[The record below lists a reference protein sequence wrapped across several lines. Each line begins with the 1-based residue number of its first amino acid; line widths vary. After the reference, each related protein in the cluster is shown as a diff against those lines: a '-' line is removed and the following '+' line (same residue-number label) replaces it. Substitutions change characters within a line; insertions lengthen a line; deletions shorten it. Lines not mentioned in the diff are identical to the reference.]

1 MTIESAIPSVID
13 TPLKVLIVDDD
24 EVDRMAVRRALKT
37 AGLTLEIS
45 EAYDCAMAIAKLQ
58 DNHFDCAF
66 IDYRLPDKDGL
77 ALVQELRDNGI
88 KIPLIVL
95 TGQGDEQIAVDLMKA
110 GASDYLSKAR
120 ISPPRLVGCL
130 QNAMRIYQAQLEAAI
145 ATQQK
150 EELARQ
156 KEDFVSR
163 MTHDLRTPLIAANRM
178 LGLFQEGLY
187 GEIPQDMNKAIDVI
201 VRNNQNLLEMVN
213 NLLEVYTHEAG
224 DKRLNL
230 TIVDVREIVTEVSQE
245 LAPLAEEK
253 NIRLTVDSET
263 ESDLEAKTKVKGD
276 RLELRRLLTNLIGNA
291 IKFTDEG
298 YVKVRLIGAD
308 AVNSFVTIAV
318 EDTGAGISPEDKT
331 MLFERFRRGKHR
343 RSTSGLGLYLSRRI
357 VEAHQGTIEVESELE
372 KGSIF
377 WVRLPAK
384 INGQNKT
391 QQSIFNVGFRDR
403 CFNVRLRLSNLL
415 GDEVVRQGHKYYR

>member
-384 INGQNKT
+384 IN
-391 QQSIFNVGFRDR
+391 
-403 CFNVRLRLSNLL
+403 
-415 GDEVVRQGHKYYR
+415 

>member
-1 MTIESAIPSVID
+1 MD

-384 INGQNKT
+384 IN
-391 QQSIFNVGFRDR
+391 
-403 CFNVRLRLSNLL
+403 
-415 GDEVVRQGHKYYR
+415 

>member
-1 MTIESAIPSVID
+1 MTIESAIQGVID
-13 TPLKVLIVDDD
+13 KPLRVLIVDDD

-58 DNHFDCAF
+58 DNNFDCAF
-66 IDYRLPDKDGL
+66 VDYRLPDKDGL

-224 DKRLNL
+224 DKKLNL
-230 TIVDVREIVTEVSQE
+230 TIVDLREIVTEVVQE
-245 LAPLAEEK
+245 LVSLAEEK
-253 NIRLTVDSET
+253 NIQLTL
-263 ESDLEAKTKVKGD
+263 ESDLEACTQTKVKGD

-298 YVKVRLIGAD
+298 YVKIRLIEAD
-308 AVNSFVTIAV
+308 AVNQFVTIAV
-318 EDTGAGISPEDKT
+318 EDTGAGISPEDKAT
-331 MLFERFRRGKHR
+331 LFERFRRGKHR

-357 VEAHQGTIEVESELE
+357 VEAHQGTIEVESELG

-384 INGQNKT
+384 IN
-391 QQSIFNVGFRDR
+391 
-403 CFNVRLRLSNLL
+403 
-415 GDEVVRQGHKYYR
+415 

>member
-1 MTIESAIPSVID
+1 MTIESALQGVID
-13 TPLKVLIVDDD
+13 KPLRVLIVDDD

-37 AGLTLEIS
+37 AGLTIEIS

-58 DNHFDCAF
+58 DNNFDCAF
-66 IDYRLPDKDGL
+66 VDYRLPDKDGL

-120 ISPPRLVGCL
+120 ISPPRLVGCM

-187 GEIPQDMNKAIDVI
+187 GEIQQDMNKAIDVI

-224 DKRLNL
+224 DKRLNI
-230 TIVDVREIVTEVSQE
+230 TIVDLREIVTEVCQE
-245 LAPLAEEK
+245 LAPLADEK
-253 NIRLTVDSET
+253 NIKLII
-263 ESDLEAKTKVKGD
+263 ESDLEACTQTKVKGD
-276 RLELRRLLTNLIGNA
+276 RLELRRLLTNLISNA

-298 YVKVRLIGAD
+298 HVKIRLIEAD
-308 AVNSFVTIAV
+308 AVNTFVTIAV
-318 EDTGAGISPEDKT
+318 EDTGAGISLEDKA

-384 INGQNKT
+384 IT
-391 QQSIFNVGFRDR
+391 
-403 CFNVRLRLSNLL
+403 
-415 GDEVVRQGHKYYR
+415 